1 VTDRDAVLLINDGDC
16 YMRGCLLILNRN
28 IPSLL
33 KFWFVNSP
41 IKIWRIG
48 QIAWYFHYTKC
59 QWVKL
64 RGDLNENTIEYFQQF
79 AHICIAV
86 PSIVELCWGAT
97 P

>member
-1 VTDRDAVLLINDGDC
+1 MF
-16 YMRGCLLILNRN
+16 Y
-28 IPSLL
+28 
-33 KFWFVNSP
+33 KFPLQNLVSDD
-41 IKIWRIG
+41 KKKRRIG

>member
-1 VTDRDAVLLINDGDC
+1 
-16 YMRGCLLILNRN
+16 M
-28 IPSLL
+28 
-33 KFWFVNSP
+33 
-41 IKIWRIG
+41 WRIG

>member
-1 VTDRDAVLLINDGDC
+1 
-16 YMRGCLLILNRN
+16 MRLHCPLE
-28 IPSLL
+28 S
-33 KFWFVNSP
+33 SP
-41 IKIWRIG
+41 FLFRRIG